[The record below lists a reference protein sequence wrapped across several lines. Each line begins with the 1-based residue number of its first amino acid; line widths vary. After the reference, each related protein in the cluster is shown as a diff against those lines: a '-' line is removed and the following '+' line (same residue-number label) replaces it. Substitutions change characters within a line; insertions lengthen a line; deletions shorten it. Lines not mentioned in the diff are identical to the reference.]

1 MHSNSQ
7 YLIGMAGVFVAAIL
21 WGTTGTAATFAPE
34 LGPLAIGAVAMGVG
48 GLLQALIAIKK
59 IKDDWKT
66 IGANWNYLAI
76 GALAVVIY
84 PLAFYASMHLAGV
97 AVGTVIS
104 IGSAPLFSAIIELKV
119 DKQPLSRQWGIGAL
133 VGIIGMVL
141 LSIAESISNRS
152 SGGEYALTG
161 IILGLLAGITYA
173 LYSCSARKMMQQGVS
188 SKAAMGVTFGI
199 GGALLMPI
207 LFMTGGPLLDSWT
220 NAGVGI
226 YMALVP
232 MFIGYV
238 CYGIGLARIKA
249 STATTITLIEPVIAA
264 LLAVTLIGEQLLA
277 MGWVGIGLIILCLI
291 IITLPAGF
299 FYKLGRRPTTSSE
312 SL

>member
-1 MHSNSQ
+1 MHSNSPC
-7 YLIGMAGVFVAAIL
+7 LIGMAGVFVAAIL

-66 IGANWNYLAI
+66 IGANWPYLVI
-76 GALAVVIY
+76 GGLAVVIY

-104 IGSAPLFSAIIELKV
+104 IGSAPLFSAIIELKF

-141 LSIAESISNRS
+141 LSIAESTSNHQ
-152 SGGEYALTG
+152 SGGEYVLTG
-161 IILGLLAGITYA
+161 NLLGLLAGITYA
-173 LYSCSARKMMQQGVS
+173 LYSWSARKMMQQGVS

-199 GGALLMPI
+199 GGVLLMPI
-207 LFMTGGPLLDSWT
+207 LFMTGAPLLDSWI

-226 YMALVP
+226 YMALIP

-249 STATTITLIEPVIAA
+249 SIATTITLIEPVIAA
-264 LLAVTLIGEQLLA
+264 LLAVTLIGEKLLV
-277 MGWVGIGLIILCLI
+277 MGWIGIGLIILCLI
-291 IITLPAGF
+291 IITLPASY
-299 FYKLGRRPTTSSE
+299 FYKFGRRPVTSNE
-312 SL
+312 PL

>member
-141 LSIAESISNRS
+141 LSIAESTSNHS

-173 LYSCSARKMMQQGVS
+173 LYSWSARKMMQQGVS

-199 GGALLMPI
+199 GGVLLMPI
-207 LFMTGGPLLDSWT
+207 LFMTGEPLLNSWT

-264 LLAVTLIGEQLLA
+264 LLAVTLIGEQLLV

-299 FYKLGRRPTTSSE
+299 FYKFGRRPTTSSE

>member
-7 YLIGMAGVFVAAIL
+7 YLIGMAGVFVAAVL

-34 LGPLAIGAVAMGVG
+34 LGPLAIGAVAMGIG

-59 IKDDWKT
+59 IKNDWK
-66 IGANWNYLAI
+66 IISANWNYLVI

-104 IGSAPLFSAIIELKV
+104 IGSAPLFSAIIELKL

-133 VGIIGMVL
+133 AGIIGMVL
-141 LSIAESISNRS
+141 LSIAESTSNHQ
-152 SGGEYALTG
+152 SGGEYALIG
-161 IILGLLAGITYA
+161 IILGILAGITYA
-173 LYSCSARKMMQQGVS
+173 LYSWSARKLMQQGVN
-188 SKAAMGVTFGI
+188 SKAAMGVTFGV
-199 GGALLMPI
+199 GGALLIPVLI
-207 LFMTGGPLLDSWT
+207 MTGAPLLDSWT

-249 STATTITLIEPVIAA
+249 STAITITLIEPVIAA
-264 LLAVTLIGEQLLA
+264 LLAVTLIGEQLLV

-299 FYKLGRRPTTSSE
+299 FYKFGRRPTTSHE
-312 SL
+312 SV

>member
-133 VGIIGMVL
+133 VGMIGMVL
-141 LSIAESISNRS
+141 LSIAESTSNHS

-173 LYSCSARKMMQQGVS
+173 LYSWSARKMMQQGVS
-188 SKAAMGVTFGI
+188 SKAAMGVTFGT
-199 GGALLMPI
+199 GGVLLMPI
-207 LFMTGGPLLDSWT
+207 LFMTGGSLLDSWT
-220 NAGVGI
+220 NVGVGI

-264 LLAVTLIGEQLLA
+264 LLAVTLIGEQLLV
-277 MGWVGIGLIILCLI
+277 MGWVGIVLIILCLI

-299 FYKLGRRPTTSSE
+299 FYKFGRRPTTSSE
-312 SL
+312 FL